1 MAEKFIPSEN
11 PTLSL
16 SVNQDNELVA
26 PTAEELLSANPA
38 LGILQERTQNMSA
51 SPSGTSIEKGL
62 TVSGNLQFSDSIS
75 NKPTEIVAPNTV
87 QVKGTLFNILIRQIS
102 PTELGQWIYTL
113 EMKSLLM
120 SKGLKIRVAQRVI
133 SIMRA

>member
-16 SVNQDNELVA
+16 FVNQDNELVA

-75 NKPTEIVAPNTV
+75 NKPTEIVAPNTIQAKCYSYV
-87 QVKGTLFNILIRQIS
+87 GALR
-102 PTELGQWIYTL
+102 YT
-113 EMKSLLM
+113 
-120 SKGLKIRVAQRVI
+120 VI
-133 SIMRA
+133 PMQ

>member
-38 LGILQERTQNMSA
+38 LKILGIKHE
-51 SPSGTSIEKGL
+51 
-62 TVSGNLQFSDSIS
+62 
-75 NKPTEIVAPNTV
+75 
-87 QVKGTLFNILIRQIS
+87 
-102 PTELGQWIYTL
+102 
-113 EMKSLLM
+113 
-120 SKGLKIRVAQRVI
+120 
-133 SIMRA
+133 